1 MAHTGQ
7 PRSDPARP
15 REVVFLVH
23 PEFDLLDLTGPWEVF
38 HFATLSGADPAYR
51 LTLLSATE
59 EREMHSFAGITLLS
73 HQLARHWR
81 KDIDTLIVPAFAAAM
96 YRDTLDERWLAT
108 IGRLARRARRVA
120 AVCGGAFAL
129 AAAGLLHGRRATTH
143 WAQCDRLARLY
154 PDVRVEPD
162 AIFVR
167 DGPIC
172 TSAGVTAGMD
182 LALALVEEDL
192 GRLTALEV
200 ARHLVMFVRRPG
212 GQSQFSNA
220 LESQRAEREPIRE
233 LLAWATDHPAA
244 DLSVE
249 AMAQRSH
256 MSVRNFARVFTRE
269 VGQTP
274 ARFVERLRVE
284 AARLRLEQPSA
295 ALEHIARECGFA
307 GVNAMRRS
315 FLRVLHVTPSAYR
328 ERFQPAE

>member
-1 MAHTGQ
+1 MVHTEQ
-7 PRSDPARP
+7 QRPRSEQP

-38 HFATLSGADPAYR
+38 YFAALSGNNPAYR
-51 LTLLSATE
+51 LTLLSATQ
-59 EREMHSFAGITLLS
+59 ERDMRSFAGITLAT

-81 KDIDTLIVPAFAAAM
+81 KDIDTLIVPAFAEVM
-96 YRDTLDERWLAT
+96 HHDTLDPRWCAT
-108 IGRLARRARRVA
+108 IRRLASRARRVA

-129 AAAGLLHGRRATTH
+129 AAAGLLQGRRATTH
-143 WAQCDRLARLY
+143 WTQCERLARLY
-154 PDVRVEPD
+154 SDVRVEPD

-192 GRLTALEV
+192 GRRTALEV

-220 LESQRAEREPIRE
+220 LEAQRAEREPIRD

-249 AMAQRSH
+249 AMAQRAH

-295 ALEHIARECGFA
+295 ALEHIAQECGFA
-307 GVNAMRRS
+307 GVNTMRRS

-328 ERFQPAE
+328 ERFQSTE